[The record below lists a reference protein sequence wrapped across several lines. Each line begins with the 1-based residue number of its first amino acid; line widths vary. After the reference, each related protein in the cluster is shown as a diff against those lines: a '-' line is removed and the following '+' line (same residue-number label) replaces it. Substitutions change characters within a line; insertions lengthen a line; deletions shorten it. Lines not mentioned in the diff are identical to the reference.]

1 MILIAGGTGF
11 IGVHAAKALLDAGQR
26 VVLSRYGE
34 RAFQPGF
41 LDDAIADRRCVIEP
55 LDTSNAHDVIDLARR
70 HAITGVVHLVQSTG
84 ANSLAEEFRANL
96 GGLLNVLEAAR
107 GQGVRRVCIAS
118 SINVYD
124 GLPGVAFA
132 EDAPVPLGR
141 DDAGFSGTITTFK
154 KMEEVFAGYYAA
166 RTGLQTVS
174 LRFGHVWGPVNNG
187 AGVMARIVR
196 PVARGEAG
204 PEAAPGGDADYWDD
218 GRDYVYVKDVA
229 WAIQRVLLAASLGHG
244 AYNIGSGT
252 ITTNRRMAEAVCAA
266 VPGAVLTFREG
277 SRPQPQILC
286 YGMDIGRIRDEL
298 GYQPRP
304 LEEAVADYL
313 AWLAAGNVF

>member
-1 MILIAGGTGF
+1 MILVAGGTGF
-11 IGVHAAKALLDAGQR
+11 IGVHAARALLGAGQR
-26 VVLSRYGE
+26 VVLSRYGA
-34 RAFQPGF
+34 RAFQPSF
-41 LDDAIADRRCVIEP
+41 LDDAIADGRCIIEA
-55 LDTSNAHDVIDLARR
+55 LDTSNAHDVSDLARR

-84 ANSLAEEFRANL
+84 PNSLAEEFRANL

-107 GQGVRRVCIAS
+107 VQGVRRVCMAS

-124 GLPGVAFA
+124 GLAGDLFA
-132 EDAPVPLGR
+132 EDAAVPLGR

-166 RTGLQTVS
+166 RSGLQIVS

-187 AGVMARIVR
+187 AGVMARIMR
-196 PVARGEAG
+196 PIARAEPG
-204 PEAAPGGDADYWDD
+204 PEPAPGGDADYWDD
-218 GRDYVYVKDVA
+218 GRDYVYVKDVG
-229 WAIQRVLLAASLGHG
+229 WAIQRVLLAPTLRYD

-252 ITTNRRMAEAVCAA
+252 ITTNRRMTEAVRAA
-266 VPGAVLTFREG
+266 VPGAALTFDEG
-277 SRPQPQILC
+277 RRPQPQILS

-304 LEEAVADYL
+304 LEDAAADYL
-313 AWLAAGNVF
+313 AWLKTGNAF